1 MTTRQN
7 KVAKQIQ
14 KDIAEIIQLHSREL
28 FSGKML
34 TVTNVR
40 ITPDLGVSRIYVSVF
55 PSGNSDETISKLN
68 AHQSLF
74 RNELGRKLRHQVK
87 KIPEIMFYLDDSLD
101 YIENIENLLKD

>member
-14 KDIAEIIQLHSREL
+14 KDISEIISIHTREF

-40 ITPDLGVSRIYVSVF
+40 ITPDLGIARIYISVF
-55 PSGNSDETISKLN
+55 PSGNSGDIISKMN
-68 AHQSLF
+68 EHHALF

-87 KIPEIMFYLDDSLD
+87 KIPEITFYLDDSLD
-101 YIENIENLLKD
+101 YIENIENLLK

>member
-14 KDIAEIIQLHSREL
+14 KDIAEIIQLHSKEL

-34 TVTNVR
+34 TVTSVR

-55 PSGNSDETISKLN
+55 PSGNSDEVISKLN
-68 AHQSLF
+68 DHHSLF
-74 RNELGRKLRHQVK
+74 RNELGKKLRHQVK
-87 KIPEIMFYLDDSLD
+87 KIPEIIFYLDDSLD
-101 YIENIENLLKD
+101 YIDNIENLLKD